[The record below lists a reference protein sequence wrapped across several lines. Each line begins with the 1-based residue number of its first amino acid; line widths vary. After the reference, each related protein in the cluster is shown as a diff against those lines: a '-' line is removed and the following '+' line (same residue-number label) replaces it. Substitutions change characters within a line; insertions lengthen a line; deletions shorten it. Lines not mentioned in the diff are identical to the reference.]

1 METIKTGPGR
11 RDAAAPPAQAAQA
24 AQVQAAQAQGAGAQ
38 GAPAKGAAAQG
49 AAAQGAAAQGA
60 ADSAEQAGH
69 PRRRAVLAVMCLSL
83 LIVVIDNTILNT
95 ALPTL
100 ARVLKASTTDLQWI
114 TDAYT
119 LAFAALLIMAGAIG
133 DRFGRRRALI
143 AGLAVFAAG
152 SAWSALSG
160 DSSTLIAAR
169 AVMGMGAAFVMPA
182 TLSIITAVFPARERP
197 GAISAWSAI
206 AGVGIVV
213 GPTLG
218 GLLLAHFYWGSV
230 FWVNVPLAAIAL
242 VAVSTVVPHL
252 PGRRS
257 SGTRLDT
264 LGAVLSAAAMLAV
277 IDAVIEG
284 PNRGWTSLTTLGEL
298 GIGAVLIAA
307 FIYRE
312 LHIANPLI
320 DVRVFRHR
328 AFSAASSAIGLTF
341 LALFGSLFALT
352 QYLQLVHGFSPLSA
366 GVRALPFAA
375 AVMITAPISSKLVAR
390 LGIRLVIPTGLAAM
404 GAGLLVLT
412 QVTPTTS
419 YTFLAIGVAIM
430 GAGMGLVM
438 APAGESI
445 MSVLPAEQYGAGSA
459 VNDTVQEL
467 GGSLGIAVI
476 GSIVAS
482 SFRHSLDASGLPA
495 ALIAPARSSIAA
507 ADATAAHAGPLA
519 ARVLD
524 LAHQSF
530 TSAMTTGFTVAG
542 LLAVGGAVIV
552 AIALPSRRTEDS
564 SAEQREVSAD
574 HRAPERAKVSV
585 S

>member
-1 METIKTGPGR
+1 MEMISRRDERQDRPGQAGSAQAGPG
-11 RDAAAPPAQAAQA
+11 
-24 AQVQAAQAQGAGAQ
+24 
-38 GAPAKGAAAQG
+38 
-49 AAAQGAAAQGA
+49 
-60 ADSAEQAGH
+60 QAGH
-69 PRRRAVLAVMCLSL
+69 PRRRAILAVMCLSL

-100 ARVLKASTTDLQWI
+100 ARVLHASTTDLQWI

-119 LAFAALLIMAGAIG
+119 LTFAALLIMAGALG
-133 DRFGRRRALI
+133 DRFGRRNALL
-143 AGLAVFAAG
+143 AGLVVFAAG
-152 SAWSALSG
+152 SAWAAVSG
-160 DSSTLIAAR
+160 DSATLIAAR
-169 AVMGMGAAFVMPA
+169 AVMGVGAAFVMPA
-182 TLSIITAVFPARERP
+182 TLSILTAVFPARERA

-230 FWVNVPLAAIAL
+230 FWVNVPLAAVALIAV
-242 VAVSTVVPHL
+242 VAVVPKL
-252 PGRRS
+252 EGRRRA
-257 SGTRLDT
+257 GARLDA
-264 LGAVLSAAAMLAV
+264 LGAILSAAAMLAV

-284 PNRGWTSLTTLGEL
+284 PNRGWTAATTLGEL
-298 GIGAVLIAA
+298 ALGAVLIAA

-312 LHIANPLI
+312 LHVRSPLI
-320 DVRVFRHR
+320 DVRVFRYR

-352 QYLQLVHGFSPLSA
+352 QYLQLVHGYTPLSA
-366 GVRALPFAA
+366 GVRALPFAV
-375 AVMITAPISSKLVAR
+375 AVMATAPLSSRLVAR
-390 LGIRLVIPTGLAAM
+390 LGIRLVIP
-404 GAGLLVLT
+404 AGLVGMGGGLLMLT

-419 YTFLAIGVAIM
+419 YSFLAIAVAIM

-482 SFRHSLDASGLPA
+482 SFRHSLDASGLPSA
-495 ALIAPARSSIAA
+495 ITTPARSSIAA
-507 ADATAAHAGPLA
+507 ADATAAHAGPFA
-519 ARVLD
+519 AHVLD
-524 LAHQSF
+524 IAHQSF

-542 LLAVGGAVIV
+542 IIALGGALIV
-552 AIALPSRRTEDS
+552 AVALPRRAAKAGA
-564 SAEQREVSAD
+564 AELAD
-574 HRAPERAKVSV
+574 PAGATGRAPELARASAG
-585 S
+585 

>member
-1 METIKTGPGR
+1 METIKTRQGR
-11 RDAAAPPAQAAQA
+11 QDTAPE
-24 AQVQAAQAQGAGAQ
+24 
-38 GAPAKGAAAQG
+38 
-49 AAAQGAAAQGA
+49 
-60 ADSAEQAGH
+60 SAEHSGH
-69 PRRRAVLAVMCLSL
+69 PRRRAILAVMCLSL

-100 ARVLKASTTDLQWI
+100 ARVLHASTTNLQWI

-119 LAFAALLIMAGAIG
+119 LAFAALLIMAGALG
-133 DRFGRRRALI
+133 DRFGRRTALI
-143 AGLAVFAAG
+143 VGLVVFATG
-152 SAWSALSG
+152 STWAALSG
-160 DSSTLIAAR
+160 DTSTLIAAR
-169 AVMGMGAAFVMPA
+169 VVMGVGAAFVMPA
-182 TLSIITAVFPARERP
+182 TLSILTAVFPARERA
-197 GAISAWSAI
+197 GAIGAWSAI

-218 GLLLAHFYWGSV
+218 GFLLAHFYWGSV
-230 FWVNVPLAAIAL
+230 FWVNVPLAAVAL
-242 VAVSTVVPHL
+242 VAVVTVVPRL
-252 PGRRS
+252 AGRRND
-257 SGTRLDT
+257 GGRLDT

-284 PNRGWTSLTTLGEL
+284 PNRGWTSAVTFGEL
-298 GIGAVLIAA
+298 AAGAVLIAA

-312 LHIANPLI
+312 LHVSNPLI
-320 DVRVFRHR
+320 DVRIFRHR

-352 QYLQLVHGFSPLSA
+352 QYLQLVHGYSPLSA

-375 AVMITAPISSKLVAR
+375 AVMVTAPVSSKLVAR
-390 LGIRLVIPTGLAAM
+390 LGVRLIIPAGLSAM
-404 GAGLLVLT
+404 GGGLLMLT
-412 QVTPTTS
+412 AVTPTTS
-419 YTFLAIGVAIM
+419 YTFLALSVAIM

-445 MSVLPAEQYGAGSA
+445 MSVLPADQYGAGSA

-482 SFRHSLDASGLPA
+482 SFRHGLDTAGLPA
-495 ALIAPARSSIAA
+495 ALTGPARSSIAA

-524 LAHQSF
+524 VAHQSF
-530 TSAMTTGFTVAG
+530 TSAMTIGFTVAG
-542 LLAVGGAVIV
+542 VSALVGAVIV
-552 AIALPSRRTEDS
+552 AVALPRRRNEDHAGAVGRAS
-564 SAEQREVSAD
+564 VETGASAEPRADNDARALTKVSA
-574 HRAPERAKVSV
+574 R
-585 S
+585 

>member
-1 METIKTGPGR
+1 MDTISTRRNVVPETSGQT
-11 RDAAAPPAQAAQA
+11 
-24 AQVQAAQAQGAGAQ
+24 
-38 GAPAKGAAAQG
+38 
-49 AAAQGAAAQGA
+49 
-60 ADSAEQAGH
+60 GH

-100 ARVLKASTTDLQWI
+100 ARVLGASTTGLQWI

-133 DRFGRRRALI
+133 DRFGRRAALI
-143 AGLAVFAAG
+143 VGLVVFAAG
-152 SAWSALSG
+152 SAWAALSG
-160 DSSTLIAAR
+160 DTSTLIAAR
-169 AVMGMGAAFVMPA
+169 VVMGVGAAFVMPA
-182 TLSIITAVFPARERP
+182 TLSILTAVFPARERA

-218 GLLLAHFYWGSV
+218 GFLLAHFYWGSV
-230 FWVNVPLAAIAL
+230 FWVNVPLAAVAL
-242 VAVSTVVPHL
+242 VAVLTVVPRL
-252 PGRRS
+252 PGRPRNGS
-257 SGTRLDT
+257 ARLDT

-284 PNRGWTSLTTLGEL
+284 PNRGWTSAGTLGEL
-298 GIGAVLIAA
+298 GAGAVLIAA

-312 LHIANPLI
+312 LHVSNPLI
-320 DVRVFRHR
+320 DVRVFGHR

-352 QYLQLVHGFSPLSA
+352 QYLQLVHGYSPLSA

-375 AVMITAPISSKLVAR
+375 AVMVTAPISSKLVAR
-390 LGIRLVIPTGLAAM
+390 LGLRIVIPAGLSAM
-404 GAGLLVLT
+404 GGGLLMLT

-445 MSVLPAEQYGAGSA
+445 MSVLPADQYGAGSA

-482 SFRHSLDASGLPA
+482 SFRHGLDSSGLPA
-495 ALIAPARSSIAA
+495 VLVGPARSSIAA
-507 ADATAAHAGPLA
+507 ADATASHAGPLA
-519 ARVLD
+519 ARMLD

-542 LLAVGGAVIV
+542 VTALVGAVVV
-552 AIALPSRRTEDS
+552 AIALPRRRTGADATAVDRASVETGA
-564 SAEQREVSAD
+564 SAERCADNKARVLTEVNAS
-574 HRAPERAKVSV
+574 
-585 S
+585 

>member
-1 METIKTGPGR
+1 MEMINERRAGQVPDRIGNDQPGN
-11 RDAAAPPAQAAQA
+11 
-24 AQVQAAQAQGAGAQ
+24 
-38 GAPAKGAAAQG
+38 
-49 AAAQGAAAQGA
+49 
-60 ADSAEQAGH
+60 AGH
-69 PRRRAVLAVMCLSL
+69 PRRRAILAVMCLSL

-100 ARVLKASTTDLQWI
+100 ARVLHASTTDLQWI

-119 LAFAALLIMAGAIG
+119 LTFAALLIVAGALG
-133 DRFGRRRALI
+133 DRFGRRNALI
-143 AGLAVFAAG
+143 AGLVIFAAG
-152 SAWSALSG
+152 SAWAALSG
-160 DSSTLIAAR
+160 DSTILIAAR
-169 AVMGMGAAFVMPA
+169 AVMGVGAAFVMPA
-182 TLSIITAVFPARERP
+182 TLSILTTVFPARERA
-197 GAISAWSAI
+197 GAIGAWSAI
-206 AGVGIVV
+206 AGVGIVI

-230 FWVNVPLAAIAL
+230 FWVNVPLAGLALIA
-242 VAVSTVVPHL
+242 VITVVPNL
-252 PGRRS
+252 AGRR
-257 SGTRLDT
+257 GTETRLDT
-264 LGAVLSAAAMLAV
+264 VGAILSAAAMLAV

-284 PNRGWTSLTTLGEL
+284 PNRGWTAATTLAEL
-298 GIGAVLIAA
+298 ALGAVFIAA

-312 LHIANPLI
+312 LHVANPLI

-352 QYLQLVHGFSPLSA
+352 QYLQLVHGYSPLSA

-375 AVMITAPISSKLVAR
+375 AVMVTAPLSSRLVAR
-390 LGIRLVIPTGLAAM
+390 LGIRFVIP
-404 GAGLLVLT
+404 AGLTGMGGGLLMLT

-419 YTFLAIGVAIM
+419 YSFLATGVAIM
-430 GAGMGLVM
+430 GVGMGLIM

-467 GGSLGIAVI
+467 GGSLGIAII

-495 ALIAPARSSIAA
+495 AITAPARSSIAA

-519 ARVLD
+519 GHVLD
-524 LAHQSF
+524 IAHQSF

-542 LLAVGGAVIV
+542 IVALGGAVIV
-552 AIALPSRRTEDS
+552 AVALPRRAARAETADVAETAQTAEKGELATSTEP
-564 SAEQREVSAD
+564 AD
-574 HRAPERAKVSV
+574 RAPELARVTAH
-585 S
+585 

>member
-1 METIKTGPGR
+1 METIKTKAGR
-11 RDAAAPPAQAAQA
+11 REAATPPVQGSPVQGSAVQQAA
-24 AQVQAAQAQGAGAQ
+24 VQQEAVQQEAVQGS
-38 GAPAKGAAAQG
+38 P
-49 AAAQGAAAQGA
+49 
-60 ADSAEQAGH
+60 DSAEHAGH

-119 LAFAALLIMAGAIG
+119 LAFAALLIMAGALG

-152 SAWSALSG
+152 SAWAAVSG
-160 DSSTLIAAR
+160 DSSTLIVAR
-169 AVMGMGAAFVMPA
+169 AVMGIGAAFVMPA
-182 TLSIITAVFPARERP
+182 TLSIITAVFPARERA
-197 GAISAWSAI
+197 GAIGAWSAI

-230 FWVNVPLAAIAL
+230 FWVNVPLAVVAL

-312 LHIANPLI
+312 LHIASPLI

-352 QYLQLVHGFSPLSA
+352 QYLQLVHGYSPLSA

-375 AVMITAPISSKLVAR
+375 AVMVTAPISSRLVAR
-390 LGIRLVIPTGLAAM
+390 LGIRLIVPTGLAAM
-404 GAGLLVLT
+404 GGGLLMLT

-482 SFRHSLDASGLPA
+482 SFRHSLDAGGLPA
-495 ALIAPARSSIAA
+495 AIIAPARSSIAA

-552 AIALPSRRTEDS
+552 AIALPRRRTRGDS
-564 SAEQREVSAD
+564 AGGHAASGNEPARVLT
-574 HRAPERAKVSV
+574 KVS
-585 S
+585 SR

>member
-1 METIKTGPGR
+1 
-11 RDAAAPPAQAAQA
+11 
-24 AQVQAAQAQGAGAQ
+24 
-38 GAPAKGAAAQG
+38 
-49 AAAQGAAAQGA
+49 
-60 ADSAEQAGH
+60 
-69 PRRRAVLAVMCLSL
+69 MCLSL

-100 ARVLKASTTDLQWI
+100 ARVLGASTTGLQWI

-119 LAFAALLIMAGAIG
+119 LAFAALLIVAGALG
-133 DRFGRRRALI
+133 DRFGRRNALI
-143 AGLAVFAAG
+143 AGLVVFAVG
-152 SAWSALSG
+152 SAWAAMSG
-160 DSSTLIAAR
+160 DTSMLIAAR
-169 AVMGMGAAFVMPA
+169 AVMGVGAAFVMPA
-182 TLSIITAVFPARERP
+182 TLSILTAVFPARERA

-218 GLLLAHFYWGSV
+218 GFLLAHFYWGSV
-230 FWVNVPLAAIAL
+230 FWVNVPLAAVAL
-242 VAVSTVVPHL
+242 VAVLTVVPRL
-252 PGRRS
+252 AGRNN
-257 SGTRLDT
+257 GGRLDT

-284 PNRGWTSLTTLGEL
+284 PNRGWTSATTLGEL
-298 GIGAVLIAA
+298 AAGAVLIAA
-307 FIYRE
+307 FVYRE
-312 LHIANPLI
+312 LHVSNPLI

-352 QYLQLVHGFSPLSA
+352 QYLQLVHGYTPLSA

-375 AVMITAPISSKLVAR
+375 AVMVTAPISSRLVAR
-390 LGIRLVIPTGLAAM
+390 LGLRLIIPVGLAAM
-404 GAGLLVLT
+404 GGGLLMLT
-412 QVTPTTS
+412 EVTPTTS

-459 VNDTVQEL
+459 INDTVQEL

-476 GSIVAS
+476 GSVVAS
-482 SFRHSLDASGLPA
+482 SFRHGLDTAGLPA
-495 ALIAPARSSIAA
+495 ALLGPARSSIAA
-507 ADATAAHAGPLA
+507 ADAAAAHAGPLG
-519 ARVLD
+519 ARMLE
-524 LAHQSF
+524 LGHQSF

-542 LLAVGGAVIV
+542 IIALVGALIV
-552 AIALPSRRTEDS
+552 GIALPRRRSQAHAST
-564 SAEQREVSAD
+564 AD
-574 HRAPERAKVSV
+574 RAPVLTKVNAG
-585 S
+585 